1 MLGVFGPKSGKIGV
15 HKAALIYQGPF
26 KEGFSAGS
34 PVINEVVLEEVLP
47 LDDEDKQALRF
58 MDWSGSDE
66 ELMKRVS
73 KYTFC

>member
-1 MLGVFGPKSGKIGV
+1 VGLFGPKSGKIGV
-15 HKAALIYQGPF
+15 YKAALIYQGPF